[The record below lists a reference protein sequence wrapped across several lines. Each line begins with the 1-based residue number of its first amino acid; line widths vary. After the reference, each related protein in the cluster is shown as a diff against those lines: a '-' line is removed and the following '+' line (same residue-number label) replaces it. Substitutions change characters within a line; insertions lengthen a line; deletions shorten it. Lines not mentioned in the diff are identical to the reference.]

1 MKLNKMI
8 LPLAVA
14 LVAMLATTGCR
25 HSQTK
30 ITKIPGMRT
39 PTPGEDGIKDTLPF
53 TNPNENSNGANNANN
68 NNSNMG
74 FPINPDLKDLSKFH
88 QDRATLAA
96 NTVHFDL
103 DSSVV
108 KDKEQIHLANVAQA
122 LNSDMGASLLIEGHC
137 DERGTEEYNRT
148 LGERRAG
155 ALREALIHNGVDSQR
170 ITTIS
175 FGKDHKIDL
184 GNSDAAHAKNRRGEF
199 VLLHPK

>member
-8 LPLAVA
+8 LPLALA

-25 HSQTK
+25 HSTTK
-30 ITKIPGMRT
+30 TTKLPGMRT
-39 PTPGEDGIKDTLPF
+39 PVAGDGELTGTKPFGDAPPVTPTTE
-53 TNPNENSNGANNANN
+53 
-68 NNSNMG
+68 
-74 FPINPDLKDLSKFH
+74 DLKGVRGIGEHPLPVNLAHLENFNH
-88 QDRATLAA
+88 DRETLKA

-122 LNSDMGASLLIEGHC
+122 LNADMGAYLLIEGHC

-175 FGKDHKIDL
+175 YGKDHKIDL

>member
-30 ITKIPGMRT
+30 ITKIPGMNRQGATDEPPSGLRNPGDEPPITAT
-39 PTPGEDGIKDTLPF
+39 PQNPF
-53 TNPNENSNGANNANN
+53 DPKNIGSPL
-68 NNSNMG
+68 
-74 FPINPDLKDLSKFH
+74 NPDLKNLSNFH

-108 KDKEQIHLANVAQA
+108 KDKEQIHLANVAQT
-122 LNSDMGASLLIEGHC
+122 LNSDMGAYLLIEGHC
-137 DERGTEEYNRT
+137 DERGTEEYNRA

-175 FGKDHKIDL
+175 YGKDHKIDM
-184 GNSDAAHAKNRRGEF
+184 GNTDAAHAKNRRGEF